1 MTNNELRI
9 AVAEARGWGEI
20 VPGQFGSLWGV
31 PKILTEQR
39 VQVTLNGKTIEE
51 IPNYPDSMDACME
64 LIEEMTNGTGLFLEI
79 HVSALMETPADK
91 YYVALR
97 RFDYDYSL
105 LEEMP
110 LIAECTAETMSR
122 GICWIYKAWKEGE

>member
-51 IPNYPDSMDACME
+51 IPNYPNSMDACE
-64 LIEEMTNGTGLFLEI
+64 TLIDEMTGYRDGLGNYHLAQINIEFYRGEWTAQVYYPDGEPWACSNGGNK
-79 HVSALMETPADK
+79 S
-91 YYVALR
+91 
-97 RFDYDYSL
+97 
-105 LEEMP
+105 MP
-110 LIAECTAETMSR
+110 EA
-122 GICWIYKAWKEGE
+122 ICDLYLAWKEGQ